1 MPPIRSNRKE
11 SQGKSGHYSAP
22 HSKTKARPR
31 KPHLDD
37 EFKPNKA
44 GHEYGDNCIL
54 SSIVDQYLRQMIR
67 NAKEVVI
74 DYDLAVAFFLDETS
88 HMNLPDIPKSVD
100 TIIHD
105 YEILPAITSRQHD
118 LLTCALHIRKIIE
131 SFLTE
136 PGSDRP
142 FALRYPNIKALNQLI
157 KDRSK
162 DPRALCSDKA
172 VIVVDLAGR
181 LLLIN
186 LPPRSKGSSNTPV
199 LLDAIEK
206 TQDGEKKTQEM
217 SSEERA
223 LKAYAPSTSVPIQSR
238 FSKSKNWPVPI
249 PGAVYGL
256 LPYQAFGYPLGWP
269 EALHDTKMK
278 LGLERQGYTLDDVGE
293 RPTSDCYLPVIMG
306 LGEETV
312 FKRIENARL
321 LEEEHWPYEVS
332 RALNAAVQ
340 PDTYQVAEHVV
351 NFIQENCGAMLSKR
365 IKSLHNKIVQGQ
377 QIHYNL
383 QVGSHR
389 DSKNSNLLDSV
400 FYYGKGFT
408 GGRMVFGAL
417 GISVCGNP
425 GYSTHGRFKFLD
437 HSVTPILAKSVA
449 TPPLCI
455 SLALYSHADVYS
467 GPARVSGA
475 RKGKG
480 YFSDPEM
487 WLPFPPTDFSIDT
500 CCKILRKHENQWQK
514 DHSHHK

>member
-1 MPPIRSNRKE
+1 MPSIRSNGKE
-11 SQGKSGHYSAP
+11 SQGKSGHYPAP
-22 HSKTKARPR
+22 HSSVYHELESRSFICPTTETN
-31 KPHLDD
+31 LDNK
-37 EFKPNKA
+37 FKPNKA
-44 GHEYGDNCIL
+44 SHEYGDNCIL

-74 DYDLAVAFFLDETS
+74 DYNLAVAFFLDKTS
-88 HMNLPDIPKSVD
+88 HMNHPDIPKPVD

-105 YEILPAITSRQHD
+105 YEILPAITSRQHN

-136 PGSDRP
+136 PGADH
-142 FALRYPNIKALNQLI
+142 
-157 KDRSK
+157 
-162 DPRALCSDKA
+162 KA

-199 LLDAIEK
+199 LLDAIKK
-206 TQDGEKKTQEM
+206 TQDVKKKTQEM
-217 SSEERA
+217 SSEAFEGAAR
-223 LKAYAPSTSVPIQSR
+223 LHGLPTYDPQGSVSYAPSTSVPIQSR

-256 LPYQAFGYPLGWP
+256 LPYQAFRYPLGWP
-269 EALHDTKMK
+269 KALHDTKMK
-278 LGLERQGYTLDDVGE
+278 LGLERQGYTLHDVSE
-293 RPTSDCYLPVIMG
+293 RPTSNCYLPVIMG
-306 LGEETV
+306 LGEET
-312 FKRIENARL
+312 
-321 LEEEHWPYEVS
+321 EEHWPYEVS

-351 NFIQENCGAMLSKR
+351 TFIQENCGAMLSEQ
-365 IKSLHNKIVQGQ
+365 IKSLHNKIK

-383 QVGSHR
+383 QVGSHQ

-425 GYSTHGRFKFLD
+425 GYSTH
-437 HSVTPILAKSVA
+437 VTPILAKSVA

-455 SLALYSHADVYS
+455 SLTLYSHAD
-467 GPARVSGA
+467 
-475 RKGKG
+475 

-487 WLPFPPTDFSIDT
+487 RLPFPSTDFSIDT
-500 CCKILRKHENQWQK
+500 CCKILRKHENQWRK